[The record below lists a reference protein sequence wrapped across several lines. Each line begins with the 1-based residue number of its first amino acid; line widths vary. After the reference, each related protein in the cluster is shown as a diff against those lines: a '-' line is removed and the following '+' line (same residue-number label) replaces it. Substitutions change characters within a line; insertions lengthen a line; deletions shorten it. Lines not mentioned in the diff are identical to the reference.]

1 MTYAYIK
8 IKVKVISMDE
18 LDAVQ
23 NAYDEAKKN
32 KQEWIMQALDKVFED
47 VDLGRILIRE
57 GA

>member
-8 IKVKVISMDE
+8 TKVKVISMDE

-32 KQEWIMQALDKVFED
+32 KQEWIMQAFDKVFED

>member
-8 IKVKVISMDE
+8 TKVKVISMDE

-23 NAYDEAKKN
+23 NVYDEAKKN

>member
-8 IKVKVISMDE
+8 TKVKVISMDE

-32 KQEWIMQALDKVFED
+32 NQEWIMQALDKVFED

>member
-8 IKVKVISMDE
+8 TKVKVISMDE

-47 VDLGRILIRE
+47 VDLGRILIR
-57 GA
+57 

>member
-8 IKVKVISMDE
+8 TKVKVISMDE

>member
-8 IKVKVISMDE
+8 TKVKVISMDE

-32 KQEWIMQALDKVFED
+32 KQEWIMQALDKVF
-47 VDLGRILIRE
+47 
-57 GA
+57 

>member
-8 IKVKVISMDE
+8 TKVKVISMYE

>member
-8 IKVKVISMDE
+8 TKVKVISLDE

>member
-1 MTYAYIK
+1 MTYAYVK
-8 IKVKVISMDE
+8 TKVKVISMDE